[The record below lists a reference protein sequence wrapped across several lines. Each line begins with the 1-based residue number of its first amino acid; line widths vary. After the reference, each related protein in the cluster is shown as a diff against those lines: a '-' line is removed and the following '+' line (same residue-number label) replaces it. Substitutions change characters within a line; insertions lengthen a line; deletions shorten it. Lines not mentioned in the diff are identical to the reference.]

1 MQFVSSERG
10 ESVGRNRR
18 DVRVCSD
25 AKRLTLDRRWR
36 HKGGLGRRHGGV
48 VVRERVVAAAPGECI
63 ATCLGVQRKGG
74 KSYEY
79 LSA

>member
-1 MQFVSSERG
+1 
-10 ESVGRNRR
+10 
-18 DVRVCSD
+18 
-25 AKRLTLDRRWR
+25 
-36 HKGGLGRRHGGV
+36 V